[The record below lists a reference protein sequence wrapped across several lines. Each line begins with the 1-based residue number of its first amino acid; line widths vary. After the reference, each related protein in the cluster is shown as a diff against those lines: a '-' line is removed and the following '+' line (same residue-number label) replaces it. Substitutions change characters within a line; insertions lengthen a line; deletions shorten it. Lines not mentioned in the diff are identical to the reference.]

1 MTATVEQQPGC
12 LPPGFT
18 RESFLTIAE
27 FCTYQRIHEAT
38 FRRWVQAGKVPG
50 YRVATKRIHVGT
62 FQDFTASNPSPRARQ
77 HSAGGRHPLSVA

>member
-1 MTATVEQQPGC
+1 MTEQTPGC

-18 RESFLTIAE
+18 RDSFLTIAE
-27 FCTYQRIHEAT
+27 FCTYQRITPGT
-38 FRRWVQAGKVPG
+38 FCSWVNKGLVPG

-62 FQDFTASNPSPRARQ
+62 FQDLTASNPSPRARK